1 MSVDSEGKLH
11 GVCGFNLI
19 DEHINQT
26 VTPEFFHWSFKFIS
40 GRFVHGHIDGLV
52 LLSTWQGTAMY
63 ANIVDGV
70 LHGPAFAT
78 LRQPVFDI
86 WVGQSILKKHFTLSQ
101 VWFPFSEQRI
111 HSQSR
116 CNPSIWCSRNSICGK
131 VQKWKSAWCLLVGID
146 QQRLHSWHC

>member
-1 MSVDSEGKLH
+1 MSVDSDGKLH

-26 VTPEFFHWSFKFIS
+26 VTPDFFHWSFKFIS

-86 WVGQSILKKHFTLSQ
+86 WVGQ
-101 VWFPFSEQRI
+101 
-111 HSQSR
+111 
-116 CNPSIWCSRNSICGK
+116 
-131 VQKWKSAWCLLVGID
+131 
-146 QQRLHSWHC
+146 RLHQV